1 MLGRKNRMAI
11 CSLLMMVVFVAMS
24 SLAWASSPLP
34 SSDDAGTGILGR
46 LQELKE
52 KAENAIDEFKAGI
65 EGIVDGATT
74 GTVLGS
80 VKEDLAGIKDTI
92 VDNIVGSNNSVLG
105 SFAGAVTG
113 GSGLASV
120 SAADVPVVESI
131 PESVQSASLLTMF
144 GPVLDSLD
152 PFLKGLVGVAGPL
165 LQPLLEPVMGLLMG
179 GMELLAPVLGPV
191 LNTVMG
197 IATPLLGPVMGLLM
211 GGMGLLEP
219 ILAPIMKLAQPL
231 LDMLGSALGSVIGVF
246 APSSEA
252 SAAPE
257 PKSQPTEAK
266 SAPAPAPT
274 STEVV
279 QAPRGS
285 IPVSSRPFASLPF
298 TGANL
303 LAMAL
308 LILVIAGCAVGLWKL
323 ERVLAKS

>member
-24 SLAWASSPLP
+24 SLAWAWPNE
-34 SSDDAGTGILGR
+34 DADTGILGR

-52 KAENAIDEFKAGI
+52 RAENAIGEFKANI

-74 GTVLGS
+74 GAVLGS

-92 VDNIVGSNNSVLG
+92 VDNIAGSDNSVLG

-113 GSGLASV
+113 GNGLASV

-231 LDMLGSALGSVIGVF
+231 LDMLGSALGSVMGVF

-257 PKSQPTEAK
+257 PSQPTEAK
-266 SAPAPAPT
+266 SAPAPAPAPAPT

-285 IPVSSRPFASLPF
+285 IPVSSRPFAALPF

>member
-11 CSLLMMVVFVAMS
+11 CSLLVMVVFVAMS
-24 SLAWASSPLP
+24 SLAWASGTAAE
-34 SSDDAGTGILGR
+34 DAGSGILGR
-46 LQELKE
+46 LQELKQ
-52 KAENAIDEFKAGI
+52 KAENAIGDFKADI
-65 EGIVDGATT
+65 EGIVDGGTT

-80 VKEDLAGIKDTI
+80 VKEDFAGIKDTI
-92 VDNIVGSNNSVLG
+92 VDNIVGNTVLDN
-105 SFAGAVTG
+105 FAGAVTG
-113 GSGLASV
+113 GNVLAGA
-120 SAADVPVVESI
+120 SAADVSVVGSI
-131 PESVQSASLLTMF
+131 PESVQSASLLTTF
-144 GPVLDSLD
+144 APVLDSLD

-179 GMELLAPVLGPV
+179 GMELLAPVLGPI
-191 LNTVMG
+191 LSTVMG

-211 GGMGLLEP
+211 GGMEL
-219 ILAPIMKLAQPL
+219 LAPIVKLSQPL
-231 LDMLGSALGSVIGVF
+231 LDMLGSALGSVMGLF
-246 APSSEA
+246 APSSGA

-257 PKSQPTEAK
+257 PVSEPTQAK

-279 QAPRGS
+279 QAPSGG
-285 IPVSSRPFASLPF
+285 IPVSSRPFAALPF